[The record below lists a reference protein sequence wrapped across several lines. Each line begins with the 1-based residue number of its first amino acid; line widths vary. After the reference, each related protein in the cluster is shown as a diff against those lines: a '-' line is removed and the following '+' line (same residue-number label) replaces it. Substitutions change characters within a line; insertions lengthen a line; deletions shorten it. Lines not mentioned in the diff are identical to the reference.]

1 MDQYLELT
9 LLPDPDFP
17 QAMLMS
23 ALLAKLHRALHQLQ
37 RSDIGISFPE
47 HRSKPQT
54 LGTRLRVH
62 GCNAALEQLQ
72 ALNWLTGMRDHTQ
85 ASGPEPVPADARHRC
100 VARAQV
106 DSNPERLRRRLVKR
120 HGISEEE
127 ALQRIPDSKR
137 KLSDLPFA
145 QLRSHTTGQ
154 LFKLFVR
161 HGPIVDEPQ
170 RGSFGSYGLSS
181 NATVPW
187 F

>member
-9 LLPDPDFP
+9 LLPDPDFS

-23 ALLAKLHRALHQLQ
+23 ALLAKLHRALHNLQ
-37 RSDIGISFPE
+37 RNDIGISFPD
-47 HRSKPQT
+47 HGSKPYN
-54 LGTRLRVH
+54 LGGRLRVH
-62 GCNAALEQLQ
+62 GCKTALEQLQ

-85 ASGPEPVPADARHRC
+85 ASGLESVPADARHRC
-100 VARAQV
+100 VSRVQV

-161 HGPIVDEPQ
+161 HGPIVDEAQ
-170 RGSFGSYGLSS
+170 GGGFGSYGLSS